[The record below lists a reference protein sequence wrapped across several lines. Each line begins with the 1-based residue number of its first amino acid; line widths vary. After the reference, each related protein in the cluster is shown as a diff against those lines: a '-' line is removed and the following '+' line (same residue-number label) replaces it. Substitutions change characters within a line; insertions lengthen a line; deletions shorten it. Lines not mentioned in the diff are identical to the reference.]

1 MTIVKQEL
9 RQGWKNL
16 AIWTGAIGFFM
27 VVCVL
32 LFPQMKTQAEDMSE
46 AFASMGAFTA
56 AFGMDRLNFGTLIGF
71 YGIECGNVV
80 GIGGG
85 LFAAMIGIAA
95 LSKEERDHTAE
106 FLLTHPIRRSR
117 VLTEKLAALLIQVLL
132 LNALVLL
139 LSFGSMAVIGEEIP
153 WREVGLMHLAFLLM
167 QVELVCV
174 CFGLS
179 AFLRRSSVGIGLGLA
194 IGTYFMNLLANLS
207 EDLELL
213 KYLTPYGYTEAAEI
227 VTEQCLDGE
236 KVLIGM
242 GLAGIGVAAAYI
254 KYIRKDIH

>member
-117 VLTEKLAALLIQVLL
+117 VLTEKLIALLIQVLL

-139 LSFGSMAVIGEEIP
+139 LSLGSMAVIGEEIP

>member
-139 LSFGSMAVIGEEIP
+139 LSLGSMAVIGEEIP

-227 VTEQCLDGE
+227 VSEQCLDGE

>member
-1 MTIVKQEL
+1 MTLLKHEL
-9 RQGWKNL
+9 RMGRKAL
-16 AIWTGAIGFFM
+16 AIWTAAIGGFM
-27 VVCVL
+27 VCCVF
-32 LFPQMKTQAEDMSE
+32 LFPEMAGQMKMVSNI
-46 AFASMGAFTA
+46 FASMGAFTA

-117 VLTEKLAALLIQVLL
+117 VLTEKLIALLIQVLL

-139 LSFGSMAVIGEEIP
+139 LSLGSMVVIGEEIP

-227 VTEQCLDGE
+227 VSEQCLDGE

>member
-139 LSFGSMAVIGEEIP
+139 LSLGSMAVIGEEIP